1 MKAAASSGAVMASS
15 HRGICRAFFAL
26 LPALLVAA
34 LMLLEPN
41 AYAGS
46 SVLEIEPPSLEDSR
60 HPSAAPDHRLS
71 NRDTKQGCESKK
83 GDDDSESNDSRDDAS
98 SAQKSAS
105 ADSDE
110 ASADDD
116 DDNSAAAGNSQEDA
130 ADSKQDSDCAQ
141 ADSDSAKSDDA
152 DDDSG
157 NDVEPAS
164 AYENRPSLETRI
176 DHATDSDHNDTVTT
190 TTIASALIK
199 DFAVGLR
206 RDSVAAHDQFGS
218 ERLESTVFSI
228 HKDLTETFGI
238 GGGFGT
244 VRTDGWSDFVGS
256 LQGTAKVL
264 NIDLTATIARDI
276 LVSQADAIRN
286 HIRQTD
292 FGLSASYELTKQIGT
307 EFEVH
312 HKLYSDQ
319 NSSNEFEWTPKY
331 TFDFGHSKLE
341 TGYKFGYTAFAQNT
355 DHGYWAPERVLSH
368 NLFAAWAFDFVK
380 TYGRLELSGGR
391 DFVRE
396 RGAQSSG
403 PSSGGFGV
411 SASGA
416 IGFRLTEDMVIEGYV
431 NRDES
436 AGWQSMATGI
446 SLKYFY

>member
-1 MKAAASSGAVMASS
+1 MQAAASSGAAIASS
-15 HRGICRAFFAL
+15 HRAICGAFFAL
-26 LPALLVAA
+26 VPALLVAA
-34 LMLLEPN
+34 LMLFEPN

-46 SVLEIEPPSLEDSR
+46 SVLEIESPSLEESR
-60 HPSAAPDHRLS
+60 HPSATPDHKPS
-71 NRDTKQGCESKK
+71 NRERKQGCESKK
-83 GDDDSESNDSRDDAS
+83 GDDDSDGASDS
-98 SAQKSAS
+98 QKSAA

-110 ASADDD
+110 ASQDDG
-116 DDNSAAAGNSQEDA
+116 DDNSAAAGNSQKDG

-141 ADSDSAKSDDA
+141 ADSDSAKSADAGADA
-152 DDDSG
+152 DDDS
-157 NDVEPAS
+157 DDDIEPAS
-164 AYENRPSLETRI
+164 AHENRPSLETRI

-190 TTIASALIK
+190 TTIASSLIK
-199 DFAVGLR
+199 DFTVGLR
-206 RDSVAAHDQFGS
+206 RDSVAAHDSFGS

-228 HKDLTETFGI
+228 HKDLTETLGI

-256 LQGTAKVL
+256 LEGTAKVFK
-264 NIDLTATIARDI
+264 IDLTATIARDI
-276 LVSQADAIRN
+276 LASQADEIRN

-292 FGLSASYELTKQIGT
+292 FGFSASYELTKQIST
-307 EFEVH
+307 EFEFH

-396 RGAQSSG
+396 VGVQSSG

-416 IGFRLTEDMVIEGYV
+416 IGFRLTEDMVVEGYF

-436 AGWQSMATGI
+436 PGWQSMATGI

>member
-26 LPALLVAA
+26 VPALLVAA
-34 LMLLEPN
+34 LVLLEPN

-60 HPSAAPDHRLS
+60 HPSATPDHKLS
-71 NRDTKQGCESKK
+71 NRETKQGCESKK
-83 GDDDSESNDSRDDAS
+83 VDDDSDSKDSGDDAS
-98 SAQKSAS
+98 AAQQSAS

-116 DDNSAAAGNSQEDA
+116 DSQEDG
-130 ADSKQDSDCAQ
+130 ADSKKVSDCARP
-141 ADSDSAKSDDA
+141 DSVSAKSADA
-152 DDDSG
+152 DDDS
-157 NDVEPAS
+157 DDDIEPAS

-190 TTIASALIK
+190 TTMASALIK
-199 DFAVGLR
+199 DFTVGLR
-206 RDSVAAHDQFGS
+206 RDSVAAHDPFGS

-256 LQGTAKVL
+256 LEGTAKVL
-264 NIDLTATIARDI
+264 KIDLTATIARDI
-276 LVSQADAIRN
+276 LASQADEIRN

-292 FGLSASYELTKQIGT
+292 FGLSASYELTKQIST
-307 EFEVH
+307 EFEFH

-396 RGAQSSG
+396 VGAQSSG

-416 IGFRLTEDMVIEGYV
+416 IGFRLTDDMVVEGYF

-436 AGWQSMATGI
+436 PGWQSMATGI